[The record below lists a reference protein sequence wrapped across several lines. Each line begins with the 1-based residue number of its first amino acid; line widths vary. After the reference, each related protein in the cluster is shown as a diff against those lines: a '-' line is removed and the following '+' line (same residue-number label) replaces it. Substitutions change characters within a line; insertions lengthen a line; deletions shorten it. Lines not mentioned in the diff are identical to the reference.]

1 VCDTAQGVGGRL
13 AAGRRVSMG
22 ILKRRRVVLFA
33 ALAGVVGLVV
43 INKVHFLH
51 FEAMCLLSQAT
62 HPRTHMQAWP
72 PHTQG
77 AQISELRARR

>member
-1 VCDTAQGVGGRL
+1 
-13 AAGRRVSMG
+13 
-22 ILKRRRVVLFA
+22 VLFA

-51 FEAMCLLSQAT
+51 FETMCLRSQAT
-62 HPRTHMQAWP
+62 HAHPRTHMQAWP

>member
-1 VCDTAQGVGGRL
+1 MCDTALGVGGRL
-13 AAGRRVSMG
+13 AAGHRVSMG

-51 FEAMCLLSQAT
+51 FEAMCLAT
-62 HPRTHMQAWP
+62 MHTHARTCRPGH
-72 PHTQG
+72 HTPK
-77 AQISELRARR
+77 ARR